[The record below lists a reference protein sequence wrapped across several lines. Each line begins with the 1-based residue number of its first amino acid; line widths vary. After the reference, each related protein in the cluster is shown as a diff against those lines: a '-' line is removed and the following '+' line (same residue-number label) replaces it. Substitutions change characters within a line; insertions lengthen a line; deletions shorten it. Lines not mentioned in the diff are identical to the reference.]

1 MNNQDNKL
9 RNYLKIIGILNNVFR
24 PQKPSKKT
32 RIKLYNTLAL
42 QVLLYGNETWTIKA
56 KDARR
61 ITAAEMKYMRRTA
74 GYTWTDY
81 KTNKQ
86 IAKGLKIT
94 PILDKLLEYKRN
106 WMQHVNRMPCNR
118 LPRIMK
124 RYSPTGRRNHGRSL
138 KRLLDT

>member
-1 MNNQDNKL
+1 
-9 RNYLKIIGILNNVFR
+9 LKITDNLNNVFR
-24 PQKPSKKT
+24 PKTTFKKT
-32 RIKLYNTLAL
+32 TIKLYSALAIP
-42 QVLLYGNETWTIKA
+42 VLLYGSETWTIKA

-81 KTNKQ
+81 KTNTQ
-86 IAKGLKIT
+86 ITKELKIT

-106 WMQHVNRMPCNR
+106 WKQHVNRMPLNR
-118 LPRIMK
+118 LARVMK
-124 RYSPTGRRNHGRSL
+124 HNSPTGRRNHGSRPL